1 MPWFEM
7 RSQERASAEDTRVT
21 VTDTQTV
28 EHEAKPVRAEV
39 KALPRFMPEV
49 QALRALAV
57 MLVLLYH
64 VSRGRLPTGGYIGV
78 DVFFVVSGFLITG
91 HLWREAE
98 ARGRVSIRRFYGRRA
113 RRLLPAASC
122 VLVLTLLGV
131 YLWVPQTQ
139 WVEFGWQLL
148 ASAFYG
154 ENWALALNA
163 VDYAAPGANTSPVQH
178 FWSLAVEEQF
188 YLAWPWLIVTAAV
201 ISYRRG
207 RQRLTTAAVLGLV
220 TVLSL
225 AASLW
230 MTAADPAFAYFATPA
245 RAWEFGAGG
254 LAVFVRQHVQQGRT
268 STRVALQWL
277 GVFLILGSAGALDA
291 GSPFP
296 GWLALVPVAGTSA
309 VLLAGDVRGPVS
321 LAAPVSWR
329 PVQWVGD
336 ISYSLYLWH
345 WPLLILLPFAL
356 GTGLSLAERLLVLPV
371 SLVIAHLSKKYVED
385 FFRADQPRPDANPG
399 GVGRRPLRLHRNGFV
414 VAGAGCLVICLG
426 ASLMVQTASAKI
438 TAAEGALA
446 AALADPPRCFGAAA
460 VPPAGQSCPDSVGG
474 ATYPAPV
481 IAENDAFGA
490 TPAGKQCFAQGRD
503 RHSQPCRFDPSGTG
517 TSTRAALIGDSHAAQ
532 WEPALEQIAM
542 RQHWSLSVFTKSGCP
557 LSDVPPAS
565 AAARFGDA
573 CEAWN
578 ADVQQQ
584 VATGHFN
591 LVFVSGLSGQRY
603 ATASGHSAVSGLESS
618 WRQITST
625 GAEVVALRD
634 NPNPSRSGVPDIPTC
649 VAAHADYRQCATP
662 VAQAVQVDPQVEASA
677 HTDVKLLD
685 LNRYFCVD
693 GRCPAVI
700 GQVIVYRGQQ
710 HVTST
715 YMRTLAP
722 YLEQELRAVNV
733 LP

>member
-1 MPWFEM
+1 
-7 RSQERASAEDTRVT
+7 
-21 VTDTQTV
+21 VTDIQTV
-28 EHEAKPVRAEV
+28 EHEAKPVSAPG
-39 KALPRFMPEV
+39 KTLPRFMPEV

-64 VSRGRLPTGGYIGV
+64 VSGGRLPTGGYIGV

-122 VLVLTLLGV
+122 VLVLTLIGI
-131 YLWVPQTQ
+131 YLWVPHTQ
-139 WVEFGWQLL
+139 WVEFGRQLL

-207 RQRLTTAAVLGLV
+207 RQRLVTAATLGLV

-225 AASLW
+225 GASLW
-230 MTAADPAFAYFATPA
+230 MTAVDPAFAYFATPA

-254 LAVFVRQHVQQGRT
+254 LAVFVRQHAQQRST
-268 STRVALQWL
+268 STRVGLQWL
-277 GVFLILGSAGALDA
+277 GVFLILGSAFALNA

-296 GWLALVPVAGTSA
+296 GWLALVPVAGTAA
-309 VLLAGDVRGPVS
+309 VLLAGNVRSPVS
-321 LAAPVSWR
+321 LAPIVNWR

-356 GTGLSLAERLLVLPV
+356 GAGLSLPERVLVLPV
-371 SLVIAHLSKKYVED
+371 SLVIAHVSKTYVED
-385 FFRADQPRPDANPG
+385 FFRADQPRPDASRDG
-399 GVGRRPLRLHRNGFV
+399 AARRSLRLHRNGLV
-414 VAGAGCLVICLG
+414 VAGAGCLAICLG
-426 ASLMVQTASAKI
+426 AGLMVQTASAEI
-438 TAAEGALA
+438 TTAEGALS
-446 AALADPPRCFGAAA
+446 AALAGPPRCFGAAA
-460 VPPAGQSCPDSVGG
+460 VPPAGQSCPESVSGI
-474 ATYPAPV
+474 TYPAPV
-481 IAENDAFGA
+481 IAENDNFGA
-490 TPAGKQCFAQGRD
+490 SPAGKQCFAQGRD
-503 RHSQPCRFDPSGTG
+503 RKSEPCRFDHSASGT
-517 TSTRAALIGDSHAAQ
+517 SIRIALIGDSHAAQ
-532 WEPALEQIAM
+532 WEPALEQIAI
-542 RQHWSLSVFTKSGCP
+542 RQHWFLSVFTKSGCP

-573 CEAWN
+573 CAAWN

-584 VATGHFN
+584 VAAGHFN
-591 LVFVSGLSGQRY
+591 LVFVSGLSGQKY
-603 ATASGHSAVSGLESS
+603 AAPSGQSAVSGLESS
-618 WRQITST
+618 WQRIEST
-625 GAEVVALRD
+625 GARVVALRD
-634 NPNPSRSGVPDIPTC
+634 NPNPSKSGVSDIPTC
-649 VAAHADYRQCATP
+649 VAAHADYRQCATSA
-662 VAQAVQVDPQVEASA
+662 AQAVQVDPQVEAAA
-677 HTDVKLLD
+677 HTDVRLLD
-685 LNRYFCVD
+685 LSRYFCLD

-722 YLEQELRAVNV
+722 FLEQELRDVN
-733 LP
+733 LLH